1 MISVTWDKSLWYN
14 RYIMNAETDVTSG
27 ITNDQ
32 SIKAETNGNIK
43 QDRKT
48 ITILAIVIVLVLGI
62 LITSLIFLLS
72 PNTAAVSVA
81 RLRDVFIIIM
91 ALETIFIGL
100 ILVVLLVQLAR
111 LINLLQNEIKP
122 ILDSTNETISN
133 LRGTTEFLGI
143 NLAEPVIKL
152 NEYLA
157 GFHKIFEILN
167 FTRKR

>member
-1 MISVTWDKSLWYN
+1 MSD
-14 RYIMNAETDVTSG
+14 EPDVTPRVTDEQA
-27 ITNDQ
+27 IQ
-32 SIKAETNGNIK
+32 SESIGNNK
-43 QDRKT
+43 QERKT
-48 ITILAIVIVLVLGI
+48 ITVLAIVVVVILAI

-143 NLAEPVIKL
+143 NLVEPVIKL

-157 GFHKIFEILN
+157 GFQKIFEILN